1 MRANNPSQVIEN
13 ITHKH
18 LIREVSR
25 APTAFC
31 DERLRNSKAG
41 QRNDALPA
49 VAPRLIRVVRR
60 RRCSAEGAETPQR
73 REFVAA
79 GGLMSYALC
88 SKFERELSPARRPSQ
103 PDRCRTIQVYLKE
116 AAVSGGVPAGSP
128 CSAKTVLAFA
138 RSSPV
143 GAKKKGMPS

>member
-13 ITHKH
+13 ISYEH

-103 PDRCRTIQVYLKE
+103 PDRFRTIQVYLKDRLF
-116 AAVSGGVPAGSP
+116 PAGFRQG
-128 CSAKTVLAFA
+128 AHA
-138 RSSPV
+138 RPRRY
-143 GAKKKGMPS
+143 